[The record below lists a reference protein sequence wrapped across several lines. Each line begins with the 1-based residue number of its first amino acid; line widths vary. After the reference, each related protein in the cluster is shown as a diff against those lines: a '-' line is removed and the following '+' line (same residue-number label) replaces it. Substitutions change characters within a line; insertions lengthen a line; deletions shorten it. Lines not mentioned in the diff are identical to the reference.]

1 MKKLLLLLIILFLN
15 SCGHKGPLYLPE
27 KQYPI
32 DDSASQTE
40 KSIDSD
46 DSPSG
51 TVDE

>member
-1 MKKLLLLLIILFLN
+1 MKKILFLLFILFLN

-32 DDSASQTE
+32 DDSAPQTE
-40 KSIDSD
+40 RKIESD